1 MAMAF
6 TKEFESELIQEIQL
20 LFDRLDTDKNRW
32 LTAQELV
39 IIFKNESPSSSLSI
53 EQAKQAIDE
62 IDKDSN
68 GRISR
73 DEFVQY
79 ILSKQKQ
86 SLLDMDDKLQDLR
99 EVFSTLVNVKNGFG
113 VEQHLTQVTFKTFL
127 QKSGLDKVTDQAA

>member
-53 EQAKQAIDE
+53 EQAKQVIDD

-68 GRISR
+68 GRISK

-113 VEQHLTQVTFKTFL
+113 VEQHLTQVNFKTFL
-127 QKSGLDKVTDQAA
+127 QKSGLEKVTDQAA

>member
-53 EQAKQAIDE
+53 EQAKQVIDD

-86 SLLDMDDKLQDLR
+86 SLWDMDDKLQDLR
-99 EVFSTLVNVKNGFG
+99 DVFSTLVNVKNGFG

-127 QKSGLDKVTDQAA
+127 QKSGLDKITDQAA

>member
-53 EQAKQAIDE
+53 EQAKQVIDD

-113 VEQHLTQVTFKTFL
+113 VEQHLTQVNFKTFL
-127 QKSGLDKVTDQAA
+127 LKSGLEKVTDQAA

>member
-1 MAMAF
+1 M
-6 TKEFESELIQEIQL
+6 

-39 IIFKNESPSSSLSI
+39 IIFKNEGPSNSLSI
-53 EQAKQAIDE
+53 EQAKQVVDE

-68 GRISR
+68 GRISK

-86 SLLDMDDKLQDLR
+86 SLLEMDDKLQDLR
-99 EVFSTLVNVKNGFG
+99 DIFSTLVNVKSGFG
-113 VEQHLTQVTFKTFL
+113 VEQHLTSDTFKSFL
-127 QKSGLDKVTDQAA
+127 VKSGLEKVTDQEA

>member
-20 LFDRLDTDKNRW
+20 LFYRLDTDKNRL

-53 EQAKQAIDE
+53 EQAKQVIDD

>member
-1 MAMAF
+1 MAF

-53 EQAKQAIDE
+53 EQAKQVIDD

-79 ILSKQKQ
+79 ILNKQKQ

>member
-53 EQAKQAIDE
+53 EQAKQVIDD

-99 EVFSTLVNVKNGFG
+99 DVFSTLVNVKNGFG
-113 VEQHLTQVTFKTFL
+113 VEQHLTQVNFKTFL
-127 QKSGLDKVTDQAA
+127 QKSGLEKVTDQAA

>member
-20 LFDRLDTDKNRW
+20 LFDKLDTEKNRW

-39 IIFKNESPSSSLSI
+39 IIFKNESPTNSLSI
-53 EQAKQAIDE
+53 EQAKQVIDE

-68 GRISR
+68 GRISK

-99 EVFSTLVNVKNGFG
+99 DVFSTLVNVKNGFG
-113 VEQHLTQVTFKTFL
+113 VEQHLTQVNFKTFL
-127 QKSGLDKVTDQAA
+127 QKSGLEKVTDQAA

>member
-53 EQAKQAIDE
+53 EQAKQVIDE

-99 EVFSTLVNVKNGFG
+99 DVFSTLVNVKNGFG
-113 VEQHLTQVTFKTFL
+113 VEQHLTQVNFKTFL
-127 QKSGLDKVTDQAA
+127 EKSGLEKVTDQAA

>member
-53 EQAKQAIDE
+53 EQAKQVIDE

-99 EVFSTLVNVKNGFG
+99 DVFSTLVNVKNGFG
-113 VEQHLTQVTFKTFL
+113 VEQHLTQVNFKTFL
-127 QKSGLDKVTDQAA
+127 QKSGLEKVTDQAA

>member
-53 EQAKQAIDE
+53 EQAKQVIDD

-99 EVFSTLVNVKNGFG
+99 DVFSTLVNVKNGFG
-113 VEQHLTQVTFKTFL
+113 VEQHLTQVNFKTFL
-127 QKSGLDKVTDQAA
+127 LKSGLDKVTDQAA

>member
-1 MAMAF
+1 MAIAF

-53 EQAKQAIDE
+53 EQAKQVIDE

-99 EVFSTLVNVKNGFG
+99 DVFSTLVNVKNGFG
-113 VEQHLTQVTFKTFL
+113 VEQHLTQVNFRTFL
-127 QKSGLDKVTDQAA
+127 QKSGLEKVTDQAA

>member
-1 MAMAF
+1 MAIAF

-53 EQAKQAIDE
+53 EQAKQVIDD

-99 EVFSTLVNVKNGFG
+99 DVFSTLVNVKNGFG
-113 VEQHLTQVTFKTFL
+113 VEQHLTQVNFKTFL
-127 QKSGLDKVTDQAA
+127 LKSGLEKVTDQAA

>member
-53 EQAKQAIDE
+53 EQAKQVIDE

-127 QKSGLDKVTDQAA
+127 QKSGLEEVTDQAA

>member
-53 EQAKQAIDE
+53 EQAKQVIDD

>member
-53 EQAKQAIDE
+53 EQAKQVIDD

-113 VEQHLTQVTFKTFL
+113 VEQHLTQVNFKTFL
-127 QKSGLDKVTDQAA
+127 LNSGLDKVTEQAA

>member
-20 LFDRLDTDKNRW
+20 LFDRLDADKNRW

-53 EQAKQAIDE
+53 EQAKQVIDE

-99 EVFSTLVNVKNGFG
+99 DVFSTLVNVKNGFG

-127 QKSGLDKVTDQAA
+127 QKSGLEEVTDQAA